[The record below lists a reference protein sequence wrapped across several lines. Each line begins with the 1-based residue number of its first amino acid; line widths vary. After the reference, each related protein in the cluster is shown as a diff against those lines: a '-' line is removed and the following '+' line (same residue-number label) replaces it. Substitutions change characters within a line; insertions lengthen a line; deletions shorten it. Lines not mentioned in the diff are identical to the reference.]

1 MAPEAAFI
9 EEFCTAC
16 MEGDLPK
23 VQKALASGLPSR
35 TLEQGLSHATL
46 AAHPDVAAALFDAG
60 APMTASTISSLGGID
75 GEQHPDVVRHY
86 LGHGLNPNCT
96 TSNREP
102 LLRFL
107 NAASARELLLRGADP
122 NRCGPK
128 KRAPL
133 AAALA
138 SARPDDT
145 SSFDLLVE
153 YGAKVEPSLF
163 FEAIRPRVVDGE
175 FKTQFLLGKGLDP
188 NTISPEWGT
197 PLHRAAYIAKEEIVR
212 ILLDGGADPSAR
224 SNCRQFG
231 DKSPSEV
238 VETRLKYCPKIPE
251 LLASYQ
257 AVLELLQ
264 RYQR

>member
-1 MAPEAAFI
+1 MAPGAAFI
-9 EEFCTAC
+9 EEFCNAC
-16 MEGDLPK
+16 LGGDLPK
-23 VQKALASGLPSR
+23 VQKALDSGLPTR
-35 TLEQGLSHATL
+35 ILEQGLSHATL
-46 AAHPDVAAALFDAG
+46 AAHPDVVAALFDAG
-60 APMTASTISSLGGID
+60 APMTAFTISSLGGID

-86 LGHGLNPNCT
+86 LDHGLNPNCT
-96 TSNREP
+96 T
-102 LLRFL
+102 FL
-107 NAASARELLLRGADP
+107 NAACARELLLRGADP

-128 KRAPL
+128 RRAPL

-145 SSFDLLVE
+145 SLFDLLVD

-188 NTISPEWGT
+188 NTTSLEWGT
-197 PLHRAAYIAKEEIVR
+197 PLHRAAYIGKEEIVH
-212 ILLDGGADPSAR
+212 ILLDAGADPSAR
-224 SNCRQFG
+224 SHCRQFG

-257 AVLELLQ
+257 AILELLQ